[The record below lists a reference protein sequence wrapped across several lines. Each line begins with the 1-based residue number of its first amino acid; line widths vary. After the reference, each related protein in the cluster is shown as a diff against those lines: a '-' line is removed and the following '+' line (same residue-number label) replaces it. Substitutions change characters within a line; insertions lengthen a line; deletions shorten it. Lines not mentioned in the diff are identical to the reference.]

1 MIAILLRRLR
11 NWVFSF
17 GSLHRAATN
26 LVSFL
31 ARLFGVDLLALA
43 HRQRGILR
51 YENFYVSGEEYVVQQ
66 WLPRF
71 LAANSVADPI
81 LFDVGANIG
90 EYATLLA
97 KTFPQAAVHSFE
109 PLPSTFALLQGQ
121 VSLFGHVHP
130 WNVALSSQAGTLEL
144 WAKPDNP
151 EAIGHS
157 TLYPDVLTTQFTYKN
172 IVSTKIVAETLD
184 SFCAA
189 QNIPHIHFLKID
201 TEGHEMDVLQGAKD
215 LLEQKSIYAV
225 QFEFN
230 EMHIISRVFLRDF
243 VQLFVKF
250 NLYRLLPGRL
260 EALDYSSREE
270 IFLMQN
276 LLAVRKE
283 CDAR

>member
-1 MIAILLRRLR
+1 MITTLFRRLR

-17 GSLHRAATN
+17 DSIHQAATS

-31 ARLFGVDLLALA
+31 ARSSGVDLLALA

-51 YENFYVSGEEYVVQQ
+51 YENFYVSGEEYVVRQ

-97 KTFPQAAVHSFE
+97 TTLPRATVHSFE
-109 PLPSTFALLQGQ
+109 PLPSTFTLLQRQ
-121 VSLFGHVHP
+121 VSSFGHVHP

-144 WAKPDNP
+144 WAKPDDP
-151 EAIGHS
+151 DAIGHS

-172 IVSTKIVAETLD
+172 IVSTKIAAQTLD
-184 SFCAA
+184 NFCVTHSV
-189 QNIPHIHFLKID
+189 PHIHLLKID

-215 LLEQKSIYAV
+215 LLEQKRIYAV

-243 VQLFVKF
+243 IHLFAGF
-250 NLYRLLPGRL
+250 NFYRLLPGKL
-260 EALDYSSREE
+260 EALYYSSREE

-283 CDAR
+283 YDGK